1 MYKDVLRSI
10 DDISL
15 FPVIAILIFFVFF
28 AIILVRV
35 IRMDRK
41 KVDIL
46 SSIPLETYPTRDS
59 SHTQAEVK

>member
-28 AIILVRV
+28 ILLGIRV
-35 IRMDRK
+35 VKMDK
-41 KVDIL
+41 KHVNKMAGL
-46 SSIPLETYPTRDS
+46 PLEEEESTTLFSLPS
-59 SHTQAEVK
+59 N

>member
-28 AIILVRV
+28 LLLGIRV
-35 IRMDRK
+35 VKMDK
-41 KVDIL
+41 KHVNKMSSLPLDEEGDYPPIFPL
-46 SSIPLETYPTRDS
+46 SSNG
-59 SHTQAEVK
+59 

>member
-28 AIILVRV
+28 LLLGIRV
-35 IRMDRK
+35 VKMDK
-41 KVDIL
+41 KHVSKMAGL
-46 SSIPLETYPTRDS
+46 PLEEEERTNLFSLPS
-59 SHTQAEVK
+59 N

>member
-28 AIILVRV
+28 ILLGIRV
-35 IRMDRK
+35 VKMDK
-41 KVDIL
+41 KHVNKMAGL
-46 SSIPLETYPTRDS
+46 PLEEEENVSLFSLPS
-59 SHTQAEVK
+59 N

>member
-28 AIILVRV
+28 ILLGIRV
-35 IRMDRK
+35 VKMDK
-41 KVDIL
+41 KHVNKMAGL
-46 SSIPLETYPTRDS
+46 PLEEEDNVSLFSLPS
-59 SHTQAEVK
+59 N